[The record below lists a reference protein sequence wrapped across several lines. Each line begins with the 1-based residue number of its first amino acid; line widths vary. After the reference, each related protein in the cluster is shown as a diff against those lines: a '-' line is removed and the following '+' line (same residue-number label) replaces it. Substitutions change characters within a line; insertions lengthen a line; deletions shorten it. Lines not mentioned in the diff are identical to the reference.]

1 MGNGFFGAPHFLGG
15 YNRSMMAT
23 NALQHIPTTNQI
35 RAFPAPSVS
44 SSPLHPLSANLGI
57 LAAAAGGSANVND
70 AAVIAMQAAAAQ
82 AVNYQHPIK
91 STGHLVTEM
100 KGANLQRFAG
110 YSPSSMVLA
119 SLSQQTNGIDSRPYL
134 SGLHSALSCPKLS
147 PRTSRKSPSR
157 TLSSPP
163 LHVHDTKMNRKI

>member
-23 NALQHIPTTNQI
+23 NALQHIPTVNPI
-35 RAFPAPSVS
+35 RAFPAPSLS
-44 SSPLHPLSANLGI
+44 SSPLHPLSANFGV
-57 LAAAAGGSANVND
+57 LAAAARGSVSVND

-91 STGHLVTEM
+91 STGHFGTEM
-100 KGANLQRFAG
+100 KGASLQHLAS
-110 YSPSSMVLA
+110 YAPSSMVLA
-119 SLSQQTNGIDSRPYL
+119 SLSQQQNEIDRHPFL

-147 PRTSRKSPSR
+147 SLTSKKSPPR

-163 LHVHDTKMNRKI
+163 LHVHDTPIDRTI